1 MLSADALVEAIL
13 AAPED
18 DAPRLVL
25 SDWLLEQ
32 GDPRGEL
39 IAVQCA
45 LARADAADERLVD
58 RRRAIA
64 RERALLESHGDA
76 WSATL
81 REIAVARYV
90 FRRGFVEHVEDYQGR
105 DLGVV
110 CQQLRPHAPLL
121 RSATVSSTALQS
133 LFTRG
138 RAEFFE
144 SLLLE
149 RPSLSTLHLQL
160 FAEALAD
167 GRLSRLELNAPYIPE
182 ADTWRTLAELPF
194 PLVHLGALVKAAR
207 ERVANPFLDH
217 LGAAE
222 VRRSLRSLSL
232 ANIEVGAARA
242 LGALRALETLV
253 VEDGQVVRE
262 AFATFAELPALTSLD
277 LASTTGRDPELGGF
291 ALGALLRGA
300 PALRR
305 LRLSGVGLGD
315 ADAIAIADHAGS
327 ARLRRLDLAR
337 NRIGDA
343 GARAIA
349 ESPHLRALI
358 RLNLNTN
365 AIGSEAKQRLRAWA
379 AETGCDLQVR

>member
-1 MLSADALVEAIL
+1 MPSADALVEAIL

-58 RRRAIA
+58 RRRAVA

-76 WSATL
+76 WTATL
-81 REIAVARYV
+81 REIAVASYV

-110 CQQLRPHAPLL
+110 CQQLRPYAPLL
-121 RSATVSSTALQS
+121 RSATVSPTALQS

-144 SLLLE
+144 ALRLE
-149 RPSLSTLHLQL
+149 RPSFSTLHLQL
-160 FAEALAD
+160 FTEALAE
-167 GRLSRLELNAPYIPE
+167 GRLAHLELNAPYIPE
-182 ADTWRTLAELPF
+182 VDTWRTLAELPL
-194 PLVHLGALVKAAR
+194 PLVHLGVLVKTR
-207 ERVANPFLDH
+207 DRVANSFLDH
-217 LGAAE
+217 LGGVE

-232 ANIEVGAARA
+232 ANLEVGAARA
-242 LGALRALETLV
+242 LGALRALETLA
-253 VEDGQVVRE
+253 VEDGQVVRD
-262 AFATFAELPALTSLD
+262 AFATFAELPALRSLD

-291 ALGALLRGA
+291 DLGALLRGS
-300 PALRR
+300 PTLRR

-315 ADAIAIADHAGS
+315 ADAIAIAEHAGS

-358 RLNLNTN
+358 RLDLNTN

-379 AETGCDLQVR
+379 ADTGCDLQVR